1 MSMVDVK
8 IKIQELLAL
17 EKKERLEEFDKLQ
30 RTLRADEIS
39 AIVGGL
45 ANDPYVKRHYQL
57 PWTLLK
63 ENYS

>member
-45 ANDPYVKRHYQL
+45 ANDP
-57 PWTLLK
+57 
-63 ENYS
+63 